1 MREIN
6 FEHYKIFY
14 YVAKFQN
21 ITMAANYLFLSQPS
35 ISRCVKNLEDELGCK
50 LFVRSKKGVELT
62 TGGEMLFKHISIA
75 CKHIFSAEE
84 ELALISERDRAI
96 VRLGGS
102 EVALQ
107 SFLIDRI
114 VEFHREHPKI
124 QIKIDSMST
133 PDAIEALRANLIDVA
148 VVTSPFADKTGLNIN
163 VIKKLQDIVAAGNGF
178 SYLKDKEISL
188 HELVKYPLICLKNT
202 TTTRNYLDH
211 IFRQHNLLLRPD
223 IELTSINFV
232 MPMVKNNLGIGF
244 IQYATTKAEIEAGNI
259 FRVNTKEQIPPR
271 SICAVTA
278 SQYETPEPVQRFMG
292 GWRGSSSQRRRASMS
307 RPKYPWWGYVRE
319 ILRRYPDYTTE
330 AEAAAVTSA
339 IAQTGQMPDGQRRL
353 SVIGMVFFRK
363 THTLHGAALEA
374 SCSYATAKRWQQ
386 AFIREVACNFKCN
399 SLIES

>member
-35 ISRCVKNLEDELGCK
+35 ISRCVKNLED
-50 LFVRSKKGVELT
+50 
-62 TGGEMLFKHISIA
+62 
-75 CKHIFSAEE
+75 

-202 TTTRNYLDH
+202 TTRNYLDH

-244 IQYATTKAEIEAGNI
+244 MQYATTKAEIEAGNI

-278 SQYETPEPVQRFMG
+278 SQYETPEPVQRFID
-292 GWRGSSSQRRRASMS
+292 SLLE
-307 RPKYPWWGYVRE
+307 KE
-319 ILRRYPDYTTE
+319 
-330 AEAAAVTSA
+330 
-339 IAQTGQMPDGQRRL
+339 
-353 SVIGMVFFRK
+353 SVNI
-363 THTLHGAALEA
+363 
-374 SCSYATAKRWQQ
+374 
-386 AFIREVACNFKCN
+386 
-399 SLIES
+399 

>member
-62 TGGEMLFKHISIA
+62 KGGEMLFKHISIA

-178 SYLKDKEISL
+178 SYLKNKEISL

-244 IQYATTKAEIEAGNI
+244 MQYATTKAEIEAGNI
-259 FRVNTKEQIPPR
+259 FRVNIKEQIPPR

-278 SQYETPEPVQRFMG
+278 SQYETPEPVQRFID
-292 GWRGSSSQRRRASMS
+292 SLLE
-307 RPKYPWWGYVRE
+307 KE
-319 ILRRYPDYTTE
+319 
-330 AEAAAVTSA
+330 
-339 IAQTGQMPDGQRRL
+339 
-353 SVIGMVFFRK
+353 SVNI
-363 THTLHGAALEA
+363 
-374 SCSYATAKRWQQ
+374 
-386 AFIREVACNFKCN
+386 
-399 SLIES
+399 